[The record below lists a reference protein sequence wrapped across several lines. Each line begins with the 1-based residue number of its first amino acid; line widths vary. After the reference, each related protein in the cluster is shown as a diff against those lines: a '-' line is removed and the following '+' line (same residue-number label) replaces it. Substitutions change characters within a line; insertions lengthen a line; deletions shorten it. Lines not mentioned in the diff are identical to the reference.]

1 MAARAQGDKLDY
13 TISWTSANTD
23 TARHMYVG
31 GGEAVFIG
39 YPGATPSSATAGNSA
54 VNSKATAMNA
64 VDGKTSG
71 KGKKETDGETPRSY
85 VMPTNP
91 HLYVLD
97 GLALVYDTEMSGG
110 KAKVKKNEIAKKA
123 DGSRYTCVVYQ
134 V

>member
-1 MAARAQGDKLDY
+1 MNMVLRKCFNVLRVIGQG
-13 TISWTSANTD
+13 TT
-23 TARHMYVG
+23 
-31 GGEAVFIG
+31 
-39 YPGATPSSATAGNSA
+39 
-54 VNSKATAMNA
+54 
-64 VDGKTSG
+64 G
-71 KGKKETDGETPRSY
+71 KGRKETDGETPRSY

-110 KAKVKKNEIAKKA
+110 KAKVKKNQIAKKA